1 MPKGARPP
9 GSRSGPAIST
19 RARKNL
25 TLAVLS
31 LTAFIIFLDGTVVN
45 TALPSIARD
54 FSANNSVLQWVVNM
68 YSLILAGFLL
78 VAGSAGDRFGRKKAL
93 TAGMVIFG
101 LASVGAALSQGSTTL
116 IVMRGLQGFGAAFA
130 LLSTLSII
138 TDVFPREERAKAI
151 ATWTAVGSLGIVVG
165 PALGGYLI
173 DNLEW
178 SAVFWMHIPV
188 VVIAI
193 IGVQFIHESRAKN
206 SLPLDIPGAALATS
220 GLLALVFGIIQG
232 GDSGWTSP
240 LIIGS
245 FISGLALLTAFAFVK
260 LRSSHPMLPFE
271 FFKRKD
277 FTGSFVALMLLML
290 MLGMVGVFF
299 FLTQFFQLVQGR
311 SALVAGL
318 ALTPVAAT
326 MMMGAGIATK
336 AVPKMGPKLVIMIS
350 GVIILAGMVVFSTI
364 GVETAL
370 WVPMLAIALFGLGAG
385 MTMPTVTDSIMA
397 AVPVSKAGIGSAMID
412 LSRELGIALGVAILG
427 SLVASLYRSDVK
439 DALDGLLP
447 TEAVETV
454 GDSLGSL
461 GAVTS
466 GLEPDAALTVTEVA
480 NQTFVDALNIGFL
493 AAAAFVGVAILV
505 AAVMIPRRAR
515 SLQVDENQSQAADSE
530 STPSFALPVDLA
542 PSAAD

>member
-290 MLGMVGVFF
+290 GMVGVFF

>member
-1 MPKGARPP
+1 
-9 GSRSGPAIST
+9 
-19 RARKNL
+19 
-25 TLAVLS
+25 
-31 LTAFIIFLDGTVVN
+31 
-45 TALPSIARD
+45 
-54 FSANNSVLQWVVNM
+54 
-68 YSLILAGFLL
+68 
-78 VAGSAGDRFGRKKAL
+78 
-93 TAGMVIFG
+93 
-101 LASVGAALSQGSTTL
+101 
-116 IVMRGLQGFGAAFA
+116 
-130 LLSTLSII
+130 
-138 TDVFPREERAKAI
+138 
-151 ATWTAVGSLGIVVG
+151 
-165 PALGGYLI
+165 
-173 DNLEW
+173 
-178 SAVFWMHIPV
+178 
-188 VVIAI
+188 
-193 IGVQFIHESRAKN
+193 
-206 SLPLDIPGAALATS
+206 
-220 GLLALVFGIIQG
+220 
-232 GDSGWTSP
+232 
-240 LIIGS
+240 
-245 FISGLALLTAFAFVK
+245 
-260 LRSSHPMLPFE
+260 
-271 FFKRKD
+271 
-277 FTGSFVALMLLML
+277 
-290 MLGMVGVFF
+290 
-299 FLTQFFQLVQGR
+299 
-311 SALVAGL
+311 
-318 ALTPVAAT
+318 
-326 MMMGAGIATK
+326 
-336 AVPKMGPKLVIMIS
+336 MIS

>member
-1 MPKGARPP
+1 
-9 GSRSGPAIST
+9 
-19 RARKNL
+19 
-25 TLAVLS
+25 
-31 LTAFIIFLDGTVVN
+31 
-45 TALPSIARD
+45 
-54 FSANNSVLQWVVNM
+54 
-68 YSLILAGFLL
+68 
-78 VAGSAGDRFGRKKAL
+78 
-93 TAGMVIFG
+93 
-101 LASVGAALSQGSTTL
+101 
-116 IVMRGLQGFGAAFA
+116 MRGLQGFGAAFA

-505 AAVMIPRRAR
+505 AAVVIPRRAR